1 MSRPRRVSQQTI
13 ARDLGVS
20 QALVS
25 LTLNGQKERISPE
38 TYERI
43 WDYAIKAGY
52 QPKGIKLENS
62 PHETRVRQIGVILR
76 AGLNLST
83 QGSYFSHVLHGL
95 NSALLEQGYTTAV
108 LGSEDD
114 TSPAKLAQFFGP
126 THAIRAVV
134 LLGEVS
140 ESFLQDLRDLTS
152 TIVAVSA
159 RHPGFCHSVVGNEP
173 HALKSLVEHLQELGH
188 QRIGWLGGNAGLA
201 RHETR
206 YNAFKSSL
214 KALGLKH
221 YPRYDVMRPEGDR
234 SEGAEAMIS
243 LLPLRTRKDF
253 PTAFVTYNIHMA
265 IGAARALQREGL
277 HVPAD
282 FSIVAADY
290 SETAAKFSPRIT
302 AAGCDPVELGR
313 CAADLAIKQ
322 QDGADGAYHDLIIAS
337 RFHNGESSDSVS

>member
-1 MSRPRRVSQQTI
+1 MSRPRRVSQQSI

-38 TYERI
+38 TYKRI
-43 WDYAIKAGY
+43 WDYAIQAGY
-52 QPKGIKLENS
+52 QPKGIRLENS
-62 PHETRVRQIGVILR
+62 PHESRTRQIGVILR
-76 AGLNLST
+76 AGINLHS

-95 NSALLEQGYTTAV
+95 NSALLELGYTTAL
-108 LGSEDD
+108 LGSEGD
-114 TSPAKLAQFFGP
+114 TPPAKLAPFFGP

-140 ESFLQDLRDLTS
+140 SPFLQSLRELTS

-159 RHPGFCHSVVGNEP
+159 RHPGLCHSVVGNEP
-173 HALKSLVEHLQELGH
+173 QALDSLVDHLQQLGH
-188 QRIGWLGGNAGLA
+188 SRIGWLGGNAGLA
-201 RHETR
+201 RHEKR
-206 YNAFKSSL
+206 YHAFKTSL
-214 KALGLKH
+214 AASGLKH
-221 YPRYDVMRPEGDR
+221 YPRYDVKRPEGDR

-243 LLPLRTRKDF
+243 LLPHRPRRDF

-265 IGAARALQREGL
+265 IGATRALQREGL

-282 FSIVAADY
+282 FSIVAADF
-290 SETAAKFSPRIT
+290 SEAADRFTPQIT

-313 CAADLAIKQ
+313 SAANLALDQ
-322 QDGADGAYHDLIIAS
+322 LDRSDGAYHDLIIAS
-337 RFHNGESSDSVS
+337 RFHTGATSGHLG